1 LIEVHNRLDDRLEH
15 ALVRLIRDAVS
26 QREVDCVVLTIANTN
41 IAELTSTREVF
52 AVLVEGDGHDAVGSV
67 EGFFDAVAVVD
78 IDVDVEDAL
87 LVAEQFDDTKYNVC
101 RNLASVSDHYFQRT
115 GPEPTIHIT
124 ETTSF
129 TLLGVMETTSP
140 IYRDIAFAS
149 IESRSAFHG
158 STSTDSTELEQ
169 PIKYGT
175 IISDIVFAL
184 LLAEGIHVL
193 GGDLVQEID
202 IFVCVELGH
211 FVLGSWFRALEMH

>member
-1 LIEVHNRLDDRLEH
+1 MIEVHNSLDHRLEH

-26 QREVDCVVLTIANTN
+26 QREVDGVVLTIANTN
-41 IAELTSTREVF
+41 IAKLARTRKVF
-52 AVLVEGDGHDAVGSV
+52 AILVEGNRHDAVSGV

-78 IDVDVEDAL
+78 INVDIEDAL

-101 RNLASVSDHYFQRT
+101 KNLASVSDHYLQRT
-115 GPEPTIHIT
+115 GPEPTVHIT

-140 IYRDIAFAS
+140 IYRDIAFPS

-169 PIKYGT
+169 SVEYRT
-175 IISDIVFAL
+175 VVSDVVLAL

-193 GGDLVQEID
+193 RGDLVQEVD

-211 FVLGSWFRALEMH
+211 FVLGSWFCALEIH